1 MVLFDEVPMPK
12 TNKPVADAWPVGDT
26 LGRLITTPLLF
37 ELSAA
42 TGLATCDAKGTA
54 VEVQG
59 SEEHM

>member
-1 MVLFDEVPMPK
+1 MPK
-12 TNKPVADAWPVGDT
+12 TNKPEADAWPVGDT